1 MRLLPGADS
10 KERLRCKGGGCA
22 ELEPIEGIAKQPTM
36 SVSAGVLIPVLNFLS
51 DLGRAVSRLSLNREK
66 GQALVEFVFIGPLLL
81 FFILIVVDFGIAM
94 DRRELVQHAV
104 REGARRA
111 AVADGVA
118 EIKESTHNQSAG
130 TLDEGNVSVCF
141 VDRNGNRDAAAV
153 VVLFLHSA
161 GGLYVDQ
168 LATATFGGARIPA
181 IAGGRGDVCPANGG
195 GKRDVNVGRI
205 DG

>member
-1 MRLLPGADS
+1 M
-10 KERLRCKGGGCA
+10 
-22 ELEPIEGIAKQPTM
+22 ELIEGTAKQPTM
-36 SVSAGVLIPVLNFLS
+36 SVSGGVLVPVVNFLS
-51 DLGRAVSRLSLNREK
+51 DLGRAVSRLSLNQEK

-141 VDRNGNRDAAAV
+141 VDRNGNGDAD
-153 VVLFLHSA
+153 A
-161 GGLYVDQ
+161 GDNV
-168 LATATFGGARIPA
+168 RVS
-181 IAGGRGDVCPANGG
+181 GDYTYKFTVGG
-195 GKRDVNVGRI
+195 GEILAGFGIGPPSIHMSPSAEERLEKSGLGAPACLI
-205 DG
+205 D